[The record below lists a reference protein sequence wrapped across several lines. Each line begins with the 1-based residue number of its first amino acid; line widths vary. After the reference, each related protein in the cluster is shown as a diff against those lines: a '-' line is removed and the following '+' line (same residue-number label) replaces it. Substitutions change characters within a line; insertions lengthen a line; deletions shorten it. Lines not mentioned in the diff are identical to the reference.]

1 MISFAT
7 IVLLLI
13 FFTLPNIDSTYNT
26 SIPYIRYGLYN
37 VTIHLLVSTV
47 PFMASTQLNG
57 FWNYNKTLFIRI
69 LLSGL
74 YSGFI
79 YIGLI
84 LALTALRL
92 LFDIDIHE
100 NLYFEIFVVVIGIFN
115 TWFFVSGIPTDFQ
128 QLDETYDYPNG
139 LRVFSQYVLIP
150 LLTLYLLILYSYGGK
165 IIITSNWPK
174 GIVVYLITVVA
185 ILGILTFLLIHPY
198 GNQKEHTWIKKVSR
212 GYYFILLP
220 LLILL
225 YIAIF
230 MRINDYGIT
239 VNRYAIVLLAIWV
252 SLVCLYTVIGKTN
265 IKFIPVSLAVILI
278 FSSFGPWS
286 LFSISEKSQINRL
299 QHILLQSK
307 IMVDGKIQNETI
319 WEQDSLPRLYSKSEN
334 RNELVLNDSLHNEV
348 KSILEYLDD
357 HHGYKSMQS
366 WFTQD
371 IRAIVDKQ
379 QSKKLKNNSY
389 INGESEIY
397 MRAMGLKNEWRSKT
411 NEMSYVSFRCS
422 NEENT
427 TDISGY
433 QYFTSFEKYISDN
446 KDNEVAKFQLNEIDY
461 KISCESEV
469 NPTLLIK
476 GPDEAI
482 RFELRPLMARLQ
494 SKYGKKSNFDLPASE
509 MIMNSS
515 NKNLEIKLQIKAL
528 EFESRKSNDVIK
540 MISGNLLIKKK

>member
-1 MISFAT
+1 
-7 IVLLLI
+7 
-13 FFTLPNIDSTYNT
+13 
-26 SIPYIRYGLYN
+26 
-37 VTIHLLVSTV
+37 
-47 PFMASTQLNG
+47 MASTQLNG

-79 YIGLI
+79 YVGLI

-422 NEENT
+422 SEENT

-446 KDNEVAKFQLNEIDY
+446 KDNEVVKFQLNEIDY